1 MWIKETKM
9 REFINTGR
17 IDPSKRLV
25 IERTKDFKE
34 IYEPFDASDATQ
46 QSDRCI
52 QCGDPF
58 CLNKCPLHNYI
69 PQWLKSVAE
78 KDLEFAFK
86 LSNEPSPFPEVMGR
100 VCPHDRL
107 CEGDCTLNDGHGAIT
122 IGSVETYINEE
133 GFKQG
138 FKPHYPGITSD
149 KKVAIIGSGPAG
161 LSAAT
166 YLLRAGIGIS
176 MYERSDRAGGLLT
189 YGIPNFKLD
198 KKVVE
203 RRVAMLEEAGMTL
216 HLSCEVGNDIT
227 FEEVAD
233 THDAIFLGIG
243 ATSAKSARISG
254 ENAPNVYGSMQYLTA
269 IQRKNFGMSY
279 DKAFDFKDLD
289 VVVIGGGDTA
299 MDCVRTAKREGA
311 KNVTC
316 LYRRD
321 AHNMPGSQKE
331 YKNAVEEGVDF
342 TFYASPKEVILGDE
356 GRAVGVSM
364 IKTVLGAKDESG
376 RQRMEEVKGSE
387 FQVKADVV
395 IMALGFDPAV
405 PAFFAENGIE
415 TNSWGGLVLD
425 ENHQTTTAGIFA
437 GGDCYRGADL
447 VVTAAYDG
455 REAARAIVTMLL

>member
-1 MWIKETKM
+1 M
-9 REFINTGR
+9 REFLTVER
-17 IDPSKRLV
+17 IDPTKRGVVQRL
-25 IERTKDFKE
+25 KDFSE
-34 IYEPFDASDATQ
+34 IYEPVDTHEASS

-69 PQWLKSVAE
+69 PQWLKAVAE
-78 KDLEFAFK
+78 KDLKFAFN

-100 VCPHDRL
+100 ICPHDRL

-122 IGSVETYINEE
+122 IGSIETFINEE

-138 FKPHYPGITSD
+138 LTPYFPGITTD

-166 YLLRAGIGIS
+166 YLLRSGIAVT

-189 YGIPNFKLD
+189 YGIPGFKLD
-198 KKVVE
+198 KKIVD
-203 RRVAMLEEAGMTL
+203 RRLGFLIEAGL
-216 HLSCEVGNDIT
+216 KLVLNCEVGKDIE
-227 FEEVAD
+227 FDEIAD
-233 THDAIFLGIG
+233 QHDAVFLGLG
-243 ATSAKSARISG
+243 ATKSKIPNIAG
-254 ENAPNVYGSMQYLTA
+254 DNASNVYHAMQYLTA
-269 IQRKNFGMSY
+269 IQRKNFALTY
-279 DKAFDFKDLD
+279 DKKFDFKDLE

-331 YKNAVEEGVDF
+331 YKNAVEEGIDF
-342 TFYASPKEVILGDE
+342 IFHASPKEVLLNESGK
-356 GRAVGVSM
+356 AVAVHM
-364 IKTVLGAKDESG
+364 AKTVLGAKDASG
-376 RQRMEEVKGSE
+376 RQKMEEIKGGD
-387 FQVKADVV
+387 FNVNADVV
-395 IMALGFDPAV
+395 ILALGFDPEV
-405 PAFFAENGIE
+405 PALLAENGIAV
-415 TNSWGGLVLD
+415 NAWGGIIID
-425 ENHQTTTAGIFA
+425 DKFQTTTPGIYA

-455 REAARAIVTMLL
+455 REAARSIVKALLG

>member
-1 MWIKETKM
+1 M
-9 REFINTGR
+9 REFLTIER
-17 IDPSKRLV
+17 IDPAKRGAVQRL
-25 IERTKDFKE
+25 KDFSE
-34 IYEPFDASDATQ
+34 IYEPMDQYEASS

-69 PQWLKSVAE
+69 PQWLKAVAE
-78 KDLEFAFK
+78 KDLKFAFN

-122 IGSVETYINEE
+122 IGSIETFINEE
-133 GFKQG
+133 GFRQG
-138 FKPHYPGITSD
+138 LKPYFPGITTD
-149 KKVAIIGSGPAG
+149 KKVAVIGSGPAG

-166 YLLRAGIGIS
+166 YLLRSGIS
-176 MYERSDRAGGLLT
+176 VTMYERSDRAGGLLT

-198 KKVVE
+198 KKIVE
-203 RRVAMLEEAGMTL
+203 RRVGLLEEAGLKLVLNT
-216 HLSCEVGNDIT
+216 EVGKDIE
-227 FEEVAD
+227 FDEIANQ
-233 THDAIFLGIG
+233 HDAVFVAIG
-243 ATSAKSARISG
+243 ATKGKTAKIAG
-254 ENAPNVYGSMQYLTA
+254 ENASNVFVAMDYLTA
-269 IQRKNFGMSY
+269 IQRKNFGLAY
-279 DKAFDFKDLD
+279 DKKFDFKDLD

-321 AHNMPGSQKE
+321 AHNMPGSAKE
-331 YKNAVEEGVDF
+331 YKNAIEEGVEF
-342 TFYASPKEVILGDE
+342 VFHASPKEVLLNDSGKAI
-356 GRAVGVSM
+356 GVHM
-364 IKTVLGAKDESG
+364 AKTVLGAKDESG
-376 RQRMEEVKGSE
+376 RQKMEEVKGGD
-387 FQVKADVV
+387 FNVNADVI

-405 PAFFAENGIE
+405 PAFLAENGIAV
-415 TNSWGGLVLD
+415 NNWGGIIVND
-425 ENHQTTTAGIFA
+425 KNETTTPGIYA

-455 REAARAIVTMLL
+455 REAARSIVKSLLG